1 MRNALSKTQ
10 KAKRR
15 KDTKVLVAYGVVSWA
30 VFVFGCAELVQTGL
44 SGSDLTKALGPQ
56 AIQIV
61 QECLVDD
68 NPQVRAS
75 AIEVVMAARQVR
87 FMPKVQ
93 RLLKD
98 EFVPVRFMAAL
109 AVGDMQYQLAKSDV
123 TRLLKD
129 RQDVRVGAAYAIS
142 RLGSPEYLGLV
153 RQAITSENQRVR
165 ANAVLLLGKGGDES
179 DFKLLYW
186 AMRDETSGAKV
197 RFNAAEAIARL
208 GDERIYPKLW
218 SMLISAYHDDRV
230 FGIGAM
236 GALGTL
242 KARDALITMLDDDVP
257 EIRLAAAEKLGMLGD
272 TSGEA
277 EVLDVFRGNL
287 AAQMDRGGLERINV
301 RTALAIGEI
310 GTPALI
316 EFLPQL
322 LNSESKFVRL
332 AAAKAVFQCEMNN

>member
-1 MRNALSKTQ
+1 MRNTLSKTQ
-10 KAKRR
+10 RPKRR
-15 KDTKVLVAYGVVSWA
+15 KNTKALVAYGVAGWA
-30 VFVFGCAELVQTGL
+30 VFVFGCAELAQTGL
-44 SGSDLTKALGPQ
+44 SGSDLVEALRPQ

-75 AIEVVMAARQVR
+75 AIEVVVATRQVR

-98 EFVPVRFMAAL
+98 DFVPVRFMAAL

-123 TRLLKD
+123 TQLLKD
-129 RQDVRVGAAYAIS
+129 RQDVRIGAAYAIS
-142 RLGSPEYLGLV
+142 RLGLPEYLGLV

-179 DFKLLYW
+179 DLKLLYW
-186 AMRDETSGAKV
+186 AMRDESSDDKV
-197 RFNAAEAIARL
+197 RFNAAEVIARL

-236 GALGTL
+236 AELGTL

-257 EIRLAAAEKLGMLGD
+257 EVRLAAAEKLGMLGD
-272 TSGEA
+272 TSGEY
-277 EVLDVFRGNL
+277 EVLEVFGGNL
-287 AAQMDRGGLERINV
+287 SSQMDRDGLERVNV
-301 RTALAIGEI
+301 RAALAIGEI

-316 EFLPQL
+316 EFLPL
-322 LNSESKFVRL
+322 LMDSESKIVRL
-332 AAAKAVFQCEMNN
+332 AAAKAVFRCAMDN

>member
-1 MRNALSKTQ
+1 MKNTSSKKQ
-10 KAKRR
+10 MPNKSKN
-15 KDTKVLVAYGVVSWA
+15 TKILVAYGVAAWV
-30 VFVFGCAELVQTGL
+30 VFVCGCAEMVKTGPT
-44 SGSDLTKALGPQ
+44 GSDLAEALKPQ
-56 AIQIV
+56 AIRIV
-61 QECLVDD
+61 QEGLVDD

-75 AIEVVMAARQVR
+75 AIEVVIAARQVR

-98 EFVPVRFMAAL
+98 DFVPVRFMAAL
-109 AVGDMQYQLAKSDV
+109 AVGDMRYQLAKSELAQ
-123 TRLLKD
+123 LLKD
-129 RQDVRVGAAYAIS
+129 QEDVRVGAAYAIS

-153 RQAITSENQRVR
+153 RQAITSQNQRVR

-186 AMRDETSGAKV
+186 ALRDETSDDKV

-242 KARDALITMLDDDVP
+242 KARDTLITMLDDDVP

-272 TSGEA
+272 TSGES
-277 EVLDVFRGNL
+277 EVLDVFNSNL
-287 AAQMDRGGLERINV
+287 AAQLDRGGLERINV